1 MGGALGLSVL
11 AHALLLAG
19 WLYGQR
25 AHEAPSSVG
34 QKRGSL
40 TVTLLAPV
48 QPKARPA
55 QASPPA
61 DLHTPP
67 PRTAPV
73 QTPTTHEAASL
84 QAAARPAPA
93 LPAPAEPPA
102 PAAPAPVAPTPE
114 PLTTATPPDALAPAP
129 ALALAQTNADAASAP
144 AASPPPAAK
153 PPTAAPAEQPGAR
166 FANLFAPII
175 SRPLGRGRWNAPQP
189 LVPSPAES
197 AMQREQAIQGT
208 RQALASRVE
217 ALRAQLRATALA
229 GTCQIQVSLERQAAQ
244 LDCTDAGDRQR
255 LAALLQGIVNLQTAA
270 ASPAYDACL
279 KASATDIQWAPCPI
293 SELAISP

>member
-55 QASPPA
+55 QASPAA

-67 PRTAPV
+67 PRTAQV
-73 QTPTTHEAASL
+73 QAPTTHAAAPL

-93 LPAPAEPPA
+93 LAALAEPPGPVAPA
-102 PAAPAPVAPTPE
+102 PAAPTPEAPT
-114 PLTTATPPDALAPAP
+114 TAPSPGALAPA
-129 ALALAQTNADAASAP
+129 LAQASADVASAP
-144 AASPPPAAK
+144 AASAPPAAK

>member
-84 QAAARPAPA
+84 QAAARPATA
-93 LPAPAEPPA
+93 LAALAEPPGPVAPA
-102 PAAPAPVAPTPE
+102 PAAPTPEAPT
-114 PLTTATPPDALAPAP
+114 TAPSPGALAPA
-129 ALALAQTNADAASAP
+129 LAQANADVASAP
-144 AASPPPAAK
+144 AASPPRAI
-153 PPTAAPAEQPGAR
+153 TATTAEQPGAR

>member
-48 QPKARPA
+48 QPQARPA
-55 QASPPA
+55 QASPA
-61 DLHTPP
+61 SDLHTQH
-67 PRTAPV
+67 RTARA
-73 QTPTTHEAASL
+73 QAPTTLATHHAAPPQPST
-84 QAAARPAPA
+84 RPATA
-93 LPAPAEPPA
+93 RPAPAEPPT
-102 PAAPAPVAPTPE
+102 PAAPQPAAPTPE
-114 PLTTATPPDALAPAP
+114 APTAPSPDALAPA
-129 ALALAQTNADAASAP
+129 LAQTHADAASAP
-144 AASPPPAAK
+144 SASAPAAAK
-153 PPTAAPAEQPGAR
+153 PPTAAPAERPGAR

-189 LVPSPAES
+189 LVPSQAES

-208 RQALASRVE
+208 RQALTSRVE
-217 ALRAQLRATALA
+217 ALRAQLRATALT

-244 LDCTDAGDRQR
+244 LDCTDAGDQQR
-255 LAALLQGIVNLQTAA
+255 LAGLLQGIVNLQAAA

-279 KASATDIQWAPCPI
+279 KASATDIQWAPCPAG
-293 SELAISP
+293 ELVIAP

>member
-1 MGGALGLSVL
+1 MSGALGLSVL

-84 QAAARPAPA
+84 QAAARPATA
-93 LPAPAEPPA
+93 LAALAEPPGPVA
-102 PAAPAPVAPTPE
+102 PAAPTPEAPT
-114 PLTTATPPDALAPAP
+114 TAPSPGALAPA
-129 ALALAQTNADAASAP
+129 LAQASADVASAP
-144 AASPPPAAK
+144 AASAPPAAK

-189 LVPSPAES
+189 LVPSQAES

-208 RQALASRVE
+208 RQALTSRVE
-217 ALRAQLRATALA
+217 ALRAQLRATALT

-255 LAALLQGIVNLQTAA
+255 LAALLQGIVNRQTAA

>member
-19 WLYGQR
+19 WLYGQC

-34 QKRGSL
+34 QKRGNL

-84 QAAARPAPA
+84 QAAARPATA
-93 LPAPAEPPA
+93 LAALAEPPGLVS
-102 PAAPAPVAPTPE
+102 PAP
-114 PLTTATPPDALAPAP
+114 
-129 ALALAQTNADAASAP
+129 
-144 AASPPPAAK
+144 
-153 PPTAAPAEQPGAR
+153 AAPAEQPGAR

-208 RQALASRVE
+208 RQALANRVE
-217 ALRAQLRATALA
+217 ALRAQLRATTLA

-270 ASPAYDACL
+270 AGPAYDACL